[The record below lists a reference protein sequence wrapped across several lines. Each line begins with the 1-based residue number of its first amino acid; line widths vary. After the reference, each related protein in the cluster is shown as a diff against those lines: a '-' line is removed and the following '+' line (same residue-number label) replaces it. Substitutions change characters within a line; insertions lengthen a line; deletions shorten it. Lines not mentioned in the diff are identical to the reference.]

1 MDFARR
7 ASIDGGGR
15 DGRVGLTALQ
25 QAGGS
30 PAAAK
35 MAEGDASVGNADL
48 GEIDLTWMDKLRK
61 MVSSDAEWEAII
73 LKKMEEKRNREM
85 GIEMQEEQPSVL
97 ASVGGLFNKMKSYI
111 PTRKGGADF
120 SSSQGATNADNAPAV
135 DGSRDVMES
144 Q

>member
-1 MDFARR
+1 M
-7 ASIDGGGR
+7 
-15 DGRVGLTALQ
+15 TALQ
-25 QAGGS
+25 RARGS
-30 PAAAK
+30 VK
-35 MAEGDASVGNADL
+35 MAESDASVGNADL

-97 ASVGGLFNKMKSYI
+97 ASVGGLLNKVKSYI

-120 SSSQGATNADNAPAV
+120 SSSQGAANADNVPAV

>member
-1 MDFARR
+1 
-7 ASIDGGGR
+7 
-15 DGRVGLTALQ
+15 
-25 QAGGS
+25 
-30 PAAAK
+30 
-35 MAEGDASVGNADL
+35 MAEGDSSVGGNADL

-85 GIEMQEEQPSVL
+85 GIETQEEQPSML
-97 ASVGGLFNKMKSYI
+97 ASVGGLFSKIKSYI

-120 SSSQGATNADNAPAV
+120 TTASGAPGGANTDNQTAL
-135 DGSRDVMES
+135 DGSREVMES

>member
-1 MDFARR
+1 M
-7 ASIDGGGR
+7 
-15 DGRVGLTALQ
+15 TALQ
-25 QAGGS
+25 QAAGS
-30 PAAAK
+30 VK
-35 MAEGDASVGNADL
+35 MAEGDASVGNADQGFG
-48 GEIDLTWMDKLRK
+48 GEIDLTWTDKLRK

-85 GIEMQEEQPSVL
+85 GIETQEEQPSVL
-97 ASVGGLFNKMKSYI
+97 ASVGGLFNKIKSYI

-120 SSSQGATNADNAPAV
+120 TPAGSQGGANADNMPAV